1 MIIWL
6 NANQFKL
13 IQNQIFVFVLGNAL
27 RYFILKFW
35 FYLLSNLLDIS
46 FSDISRHV
54 VWDLHIKKMWYISQR
69 QYCILYINPPHD
81 LNP

>member
-13 IQNQIFVFVLGNAL
+13 IQTQIFVFVLGNAL

-35 FYLLSNLLDIS
+35 FYLLSNLLGIS
-46 FSDISRHV
+46 FSEICN
-54 VWDLHIKKMWYISQR
+54 R
-69 QYCILYINPPHD
+69 QIR
-81 LNP
+81 